1 MSQWKAKTN
10 TTFFERM
17 ILQWKSLRPFL
28 TCITAIRFNSH
39 GDSSSPTPRH
49 NSQVLTSDGWI
60 KGIHHCCVT
69 ISVPREILRLKKK
82 TLSRI
87 SLQIKP
93 FRIVQ
98 MKQKLLR
105 SWSIAHARLL
115 LPTMVARLCLAF
127 AKCFFAWSSL
137 LILGDYTLL
146 HLMEM
151 LEVGRMTHKYVTMAT
166 HRHLLILFFAV
177 VSFEIKFLRY
187 K

>member
-1 MSQWKAKTN
+1 MSQWKANTN
-10 TTFFERM
+10 TTFLNE
-17 ILQWKSLRPFL
+17 WYYKSLRPFL
-28 TCITAIRFNSH
+28 TCITTIRFNSH
-39 GDSSSPTPRH
+39 GNSSSPTPWH
-49 NSQVLTSDGWI
+49 NSQVLTSDGRI

-69 ISVPREILRLKKK
+69 ISVPCEILRLKKI
-82 TLSRI
+82 TLSRV

-98 MKQKLLR
+98 MKLR

-137 LILGDYTLL
+137 LILSDYTLL

-151 LEVGRMTHKYVTMAT
+151 LEVRRMTHKYVAMNTSPIANLVCRC
-166 HRHLLILFFAV
+166 RHFQNQIPSLQIINL
-177 VSFEIKFLRY
+177 S
-187 K
+187 